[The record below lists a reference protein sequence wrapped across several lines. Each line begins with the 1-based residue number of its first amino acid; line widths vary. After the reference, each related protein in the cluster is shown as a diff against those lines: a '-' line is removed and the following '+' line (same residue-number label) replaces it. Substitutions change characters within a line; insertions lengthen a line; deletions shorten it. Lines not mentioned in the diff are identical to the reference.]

1 MMRLPP
7 RSTRTDTLF
16 PYTTLFRSLRSNAI
30 SGVLCHPDYTTP
42 APVADIKKK
51 QKRRSWGGRRVQD
64 LPSRIRRHKGS
75 GSRLKLVDKRHGPW
89 VWRRRRSTF
98 RLLLTAA
105 GGLGGPC
112 GYYFIDVPPPSRP
125 TP

>member
-42 APVADIKKK
+42 ALVADIKKK
-51 QKRRSWGGRRVQD
+51 KKRRSWGGRRVQD
-64 LPSRIRRHKGS
+64 LPSRIRRPQGS
-75 GSRLKLVDKRHGPW
+75 GSRLQLVDKRAGTW
-89 VWRRRRSTF
+89 GWRRRRRPSG
-98 RLLLTAA
+98 LILAHAVGIGSA
-105 GGLGGPC
+105 GGYDLFAVIGREAG
-112 GYYFIDVPPPSRP
+112 
-125 TP
+125 